1 MTATT
6 AIATRSPR
14 RQPKRPFDVPAD
26 AALAERHSPRQL
38 EPLTPRTL
46 VDHVVEAIV
55 QAAATGIF
63 MPGDRI
69 VEADVARRLNV
80 SRVPVRE
87 ALRLLESQ
95 GIVVSMPYR
104 GMRLMEVSADRL
116 RKILEVRL
124 ALETMAAFMLRAA
137 CRDNPQ
143 VLAPLEAISAQL
155 HAAALAGDRF
165 GIATLDTRFH
175 RTMCRL
181 TGNEILLAAW
191 EPLACQL
198 TIIFGLSTLQNDMAA
213 IAEEHVVLTD
223 LIRGDDEAA
232 LKRNLQLH
240 ILDSPQAIDFAALVA
255 RRNAPPKKPQRRR
268 A

>member
-1 MTATT
+1 MPTVRRH
-6 AIATRSPR
+6 AITPPPAPPLVLPR
-14 RQPKRPFDVPAD
+14 AQSLAAQVAD
-26 AALAERHSPRQL
+26 AIVDAIGAGTVAPGQR
-38 EPLTPRTL
+38 L
-46 VDHVVEAIV
+46 VETDL
-55 QAAATGIF
+55 
-63 MPGDRI
+63 
-69 VEADVARRLNV
+69 ARRLAV

-124 ALETMAAFMLRAA
+124 ALETMAAFMLRAV

-213 IAEEHVVLTD
+213 IAEEHVVLTE
-223 LIRGDDEAA
+223 LLRGGDEAA

-255 RRNAPPKKPQRRR
+255 RRNTPPKKPQRRR

>member
-1 MTATT
+1 VTAT
-6 AIATRSPR
+6 AR
-14 RQPKRPFDVPAD
+14 RQPKRPFQVSVES
-26 AALAERHSPRQL
+26 ALTERHPPRQL

-55 QAAATGIF
+55 QAAATGVF

-124 ALETMAAFMLRAA
+124 ALETLAAFMLRDA
-137 CRDNPQ
+137 CRQNPQ
-143 VLAPLEAISAQL
+143 ILAPLDAITAQL
-155 HAAALAGDRF
+155 QAAAAAGDRF

-175 RTMCRL
+175 RTLLRL
-181 TGNEILLAAW
+181 TGNEILVATW

-198 TIIFGLSTLQNDMAA
+198 TIIFGLSTLQNDMLA
-213 IAEEHVVLTD
+213 IAEEHVVLAD
-223 LIRGDDEAA
+223 LIRFGDKEDLE
-232 LKRNLQLH
+232 RNLQLH
-240 ILDSPQAIDFAALVA
+240 ILDSPQAIDFAALIA
-255 RRNAPPKKPQRRR
+255 QRNAAPKKPPRKKG
-268 A
+268 

>member
-1 MTATT
+1 M
-6 AIATRSPR
+6 
-14 RQPKRPFDVPAD
+14 PAD
-26 AALAERHSPRQL
+26 PAVIERHGPRQL
-38 EPLTPRTL
+38 SPLTPRTL

-55 QAAATGIF
+55 QAAATGSF

-124 ALETMAAFMLRAA
+124 ALETLAAFMLREA
-137 CRDNPQ
+137 CRRDPQ
-143 VLAPLEAISAQL
+143 ILAPLDAISAQL
-155 HAAALAGDRF
+155 QAAAIAGDRF
-165 GIATLDTRFH
+165 GIATLDTKFH
-175 RTMCRL
+175 RTLLRL
-181 TGNEILLAAW
+181 TGNEILVATW

-198 TIIFGLSTLQNDMAA
+198 TIIFGLSTLQNDMLA
-213 IAEEHVVLTD
+213 IAEEHVLLTD
-223 LIRGDDEAA
+223 LIRAGDKAA
-232 LKRNLQLH
+232 LERNLQLH

-255 RRNAPPKKPQRRR
+255 HRNAAPRKLPRKKG
-268 A
+268 

>member
-1 MTATT
+1 MP
-6 AIATRSPR
+6 SHDSHGHSR
-14 RQPKRPFDVPAD
+14 RA
-26 AALAERHSPRQL
+26 RQL

-124 ALETMAAFMLRAA
+124 ALETLAAFMLREA
-137 CRDNPQ
+137 CAENPQ
-143 VLAPLEAISAQL
+143 ILAPLEAISAQL
-155 HAAALAGDRF
+155 QAAAIAGDRF

-175 RTMCRL
+175 RTLCRL
-181 TGNEILLAAW
+181 TGNEILVATW

-198 TIIFGLSTLQNDMAA
+198 TIIFGLSTLQNDMMA
-213 IAEEHVVLTD
+213 IAREHFVLTD
-223 LIRGDDEAA
+223 LIRSGDKAA
-232 LKRNLQLH
+232 LERNLQLH
-240 ILDSPQAIDFAALVA
+240 ILDSPQAIDFAALIA
-255 RRNAPPKKPQRRR
+255 RRNAPAQKPQRHRV
-268 A
+268 

>member
-1 MTATT
+1 MSATP

-104 GMRLMEVSADRL
+104 GMRLMEVTNRGVAAL
-116 RKILEVRL
+116 MQVRL
-124 ALETMAAFMLRAA
+124 ALETLAVKEALARPGGTERFDRLRRAA
-137 CRDNPQ
+137 DAFADATQ
-143 VLAPLEAISAQL
+143 VSDP
-155 HAAALAGDRF
+155 AL
-165 GIATLDTRFH
+165 
-175 RTMCRL
+175 
-181 TGNEILLAAW
+181 
-191 EPLACQL
+191 
-198 TIIFGLSTLQNDMAA
+198 
-213 IAEEHVVLTD
+213 
-223 LIRGDDEAA
+223 
-232 LKRNLQLH
+232 
-240 ILDSPQAIDFAALVA
+240 
-255 RRNAPPKKPQRRR
+255 
-268 A
+268 

>member
-1 MTATT
+1 
-6 AIATRSPR
+6 
-14 RQPKRPFDVPAD
+14 
-26 AALAERHSPRQL
+26 
-38 EPLTPRTL
+38 
-46 VDHVVEAIV
+46 
-55 QAAATGIF
+55 

-124 ALETMAAFMLRAA
+124 ALETMAAFMLRAV

>member
-1 MTATT
+1 MSATT

-14 RQPKRPFDVPAD
+14 RQPKRPFEVPSD
-26 AALAERHSPRQL
+26 SALAEGHSPRQL

-137 CRDNPQ
+137 CREDPQ
-143 VLAPLEAISAQL
+143 VLAPLD
-155 HAAALAGDRF
+155 AAALAGDRF

-213 IAEEHVVLTD
+213 IAEEHVVLTE
-223 LIRGDDEAA
+223 LIRGGDEAA